1 MIARRYIIP
10 DKSYAHV
17 FFRCHNRQFFLKPP
31 EVKEFLIYLWA
42 KYNKKY
48 GIKIYEAIVLD
59 NHAHFLIE
67 SPNSEAL
74 GNFMRVVN
82 SQLARFINKYFKRDS
97 QALRERFKS
106 PLITTIRY
114 FKQVMA
120 YIWLNRFKVDRL
132 NPITDK
138 YCSACWRCYPQI
150 LLNMSDSSEEK
161 ALLENLLDHQEAVH
175 PTQPKA
181 MRRVI
186 REIIAQWTGN
196 VETLSSSVNMS
207 THTIGDQQTLSYRG
221 QLFQTLKKET
231 IPWSPDNLNFS
242 GP

>member
-1 MIARRYIIP
+1 M
-10 DKSYAHV
+10 
-17 FFRCHNRQFFLKPP
+17 
-31 EVKEFLIYLWA
+31 
-42 KYNKKY
+42 
-48 GIKIYEAIVLD
+48 D
-59 NHAHFLIE
+59 NHAHLLIE
-67 SPNSEAL
+67 SPNAEAL

-82 SQLARFINKYFKRDS
+82 SQLARYINHHFKRDS

-120 YIWLNRFKVDRL
+120 YIWLNRFKADKS

-138 YCSACWRCYPQI
+138 YCSACWRCYPEI
-150 LLNMSDSSEEK
+150 LLNMADSSEEK
-161 ALLENLLDHQEAVH
+161 ALLEKLLDHQEAVH

-196 VETLSSSVNMS
+196 IETLSSSVNMS
-207 THTIGDQQTLSYRG
+207 THTIGDQQTLSYRS

-231 IPWSPDNLNFS
+231 IPWSPDIPNFS